1 MRSLTWATGGAAF
14 LTAFLA
20 CGAGFP
26 QSAPT
31 AQDRGASPIL
41 RQGTIHEEDL
51 SGTARAPAPT
61 VPEADPTGSPD
72 TSPARESREGTLRVP
87 ATPAGPPTT
96 SLDDRLA
103 GNRGDSADPD
113 GSYELPPFA
122 SFDGTTLPRRRA
134 SVKLVQQGQDL
145 LRTKNYK
152 AALSQFERA
161 IGLDATNPYSHY
173 FVARAHYF
181 LDNHRQSLSF
191 LDVAEQKLAADGR
204 WLAEIHVLRA
214 RNATALGFHGQA
226 DINYIRALALDPR
239 HGFALARLTT
249 IKTLAR
255 TDRNR

>member
-31 AQDRGASPIL
+31 ARDRGASPIL

-51 SGTARAPAPT
+51 SGTARVPAPAL
-61 VPEADPTGSPD
+61 PEADPTGSP
-72 TSPARESREGTLRVP
+72 
-87 ATPAGPPTT
+87 
-96 SLDDRLA
+96 DDRLA

-134 SVKLVQQGQDL
+134 SVKLLQQGQDL

-181 LDNHRQSLSF
+181 LDNYRQSLSF

>member
-20 CGAGFP
+20 CGTGFP

-31 AQDRGASPIL
+31 AHDRGASPIL

-51 SGTARAPAPT
+51 SGTARAPAPALQ
-61 VPEADPTGSPD
+61 EANPKGSPETPRPGESLESALPAPARPAT
-72 TSPARESREGTLRVP
+72 TSP
-87 ATPAGPPTT
+87 
-96 SLDDRLA
+96 DDRLA
-103 GNRGDSADPD
+103 GSPDDSLDPD
-113 GSYELPPFA
+113 DRYELPPLADIA
-122 SFDGTTLPRRRA
+122 SALSRRRA

-161 IGLDATNPYSHY
+161 IGVDATNPYSHY

-181 LDNHRQSLSF
+181 LDNYRQSLSF